1 MAETDLQGDSHYI
14 VRPGYLAFSLE
25 ETHMT
30 TVVADGLV
38 VCIWDS
44 TLACGGMSH
53 FMHPMA
59 QCREEATPV
68 FGNAA
73 TIGLINLG
81 EAAGCLRKDLGA
93 HILGGTASPSG
104 KFHDIGERNAQV
116 ARKVLAHKGIRIISE
131 DIGGTVARKILFNT
145 FSGEL
150 AVLKVSRVRETDWV
164 IKPSTVN
171 KSNQSS

>member
-1 MAETDLQGDSHYI
+1 MSATDLQGESHYI
-14 VRPGYLAFSLE
+14 VRPGYLVFSTD
-25 ETHMT
+25 ETRMT

-53 FMHPMA
+53 FMRPMA
-59 QCREEATPV
+59 ESREEATPV

-81 EAAGCLRKDLGA
+81 KAAGCLQENLEA
-93 HILGGTASPSG
+93 HILGGTASPSDPS
-104 KFHDIGERNAQV
+104 HNIGEKNAQV
-116 ARKVLAHKGIRIISE
+116 ARAVLADKGIRIVSE

-145 FSGEL
+145 SSGEL
-150 AVLKVSRVRETDWV
+150 AVLKVSRVRDSDWV
-164 IKPSTVN
+164 VRPTH
-171 KSNQSS
+171 